1 MTNPKIKINLDSLK
15 SRKEW
20 KRHKVKDGHNV
31 FRILP
36 PFGEASNGYPYRK
49 WQIIWGLVDPESG
62 RARPYADTMLAEKRS
77 PVVEFTNE
85 LKARAEKMNLA
96 LAAKGLGEEEISER
110 LKGLNTLIG
119 DLLPRTSYVYNACD
133 KAGEVGLLELK
144 ATAHKD
150 MKARMNEYIQDY
162 NQDPTSLNSADDDSG
177 LWFDVVRTNE
187 TGKFRD
193 TKYEVK
199 KVQTKVR
206 GATGAVSFVDDRSPL
221 PEAVVEN
228 YDNLGY
234 DLSAI
239 YQQKTYEELKEI
251 LDANLPRL
259 FELCPDA
266 DLSVEPSLSATPV
279 ETVAKTTTRTA
290 PAATVAKPATATK
303 VAIKLDDEDDE
314 APVAAPAAPRTVTR
328 PTTPTA
334 TVTVATDESD
344 DFMAEADRIL
354 NS

>member
-1 MTNPKIKINLDSLK
+1 MTNPRIKLNLDSLK

-62 RARPYADTMLAEKRS
+62 RARPYSDSVLAEKRS
-77 PVVEFTNE
+77 PIVEFVNE
-85 LKARAEKMNLA
+85 LKSRAEKMNAGLT
-96 LAAKGLGEEEISER
+96 AAGATEDEVAER
-110 LKGLNTLIG
+110 LKGINTLIG
-119 DLLPRTSYVYNACD
+119 DLVPRTSYIYNAVD

-150 MKARMNEYIQDY
+150 MKEKMNKYIQDY

-177 LWFDVVRTNE
+177 VWFDVIRSNE

-193 TKYEVK
+193 TKYSVE
-199 KVQTKVR
+199 KVQTKKKDAN
-206 GATGAVSFVDDRSPL
+206 GKISFVDDQSPL
-221 PEAVVEN
+221 PDAVVEN
-228 YDNLGY
+228 FENLAY

-239 YQQKTYEELKEI
+239 YQQKTYEELKAI
-251 LDANLPRL
+251 LDANMERL
-259 FELCPDA
+259 VELCPDA
-266 DLSVEPSLSATPV
+266 DLSVEPDLGAI
-279 ETVAKTTTRTA
+279 AA
-290 PAATVAKPATATK
+290 PAPKVTKTAAPKKATVPATSRVALNLNDEDDATDAAPTRVSSATATVK
-303 VAIKLDDEDDE
+303 ASSE
-314 APVAAPAAPRTVTR
+314 
-328 PTTPTA
+328 
-334 TVTVATDESD
+334 D

>member
-15 SRKEW
+15 SRKDW

-36 PFGEASNGYPYRK
+36 PFGDNSNGYPYRK

-62 RARPYADTMLAEKRS
+62 RARPYADTSITERRS
-77 PVVEFTNE
+77 PVYEFLNE
-85 LKARAEKMNLA
+85 LKARAEKMTLT
-96 LAAKGLGEEEISER
+96 LTSQGYDEEQVAER
-110 LKGLNTLIG
+110 LKGLNQLIS
-119 DLLPRTSYVYNACD
+119 DLAPRTAYIYNAVD

-150 MKARMNEYIQDY
+150 MKVRMNEYIQDY
-162 NQDPTSLNSADDDSG
+162 NQDPTSLNSDDDDSG
-177 LWFDVVRTNE
+177 VWFDVVRTNE

-206 GATGAVSFVDDRSPL
+206 GAGGVGVSFVDDRSPL

-228 YDNLGY
+228 YENLAY

-239 YQQKTYEELKEI
+239 YQQKTYDELKAI
-251 LDANLPRL
+251 LDANISRL
-259 FELCPDA
+259 VELCPDA
-266 DLSVEPSLSATPV
+266 DLNVEPTFTLAAQTTTAKKPVTVATPKGASKV
-279 ETVAKTTTRTA
+279 TT
-290 PAATVAKPATATK
+290 K
-303 VAIKLDDEDDE
+303 IDDEDDE
-314 APVAAPAAPRTVTR
+314 EVVVTAPRQQATH
-328 PTTPTA
+328 PSTPTA
-334 TVTVATDESD
+334 VMAVSTED
-344 DFMAEADRIL
+344 DVFMAEADRIL